1 MIPLLTAAFIGVGG
15 FLIYTICDF
24 LVLMTRT
31 KDLNSKLT
39 LEMRELEEELRSLKE
54 QCDEIAASVHRKGI
68 DI

>member
-54 QCDEIAASVHRKGI
+54 QCDEITASVHRKGI